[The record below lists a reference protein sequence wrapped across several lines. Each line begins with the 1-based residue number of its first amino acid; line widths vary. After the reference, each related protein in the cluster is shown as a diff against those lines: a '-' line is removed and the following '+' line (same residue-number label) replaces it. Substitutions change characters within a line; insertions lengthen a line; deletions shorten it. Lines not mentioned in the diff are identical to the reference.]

1 MAFQLF
7 VSKTNVSVIVV
18 GRFIDDIRRLGFT
31 EPNSTL
37 KDPSPHPYSYN
48 DALAHLIN
56 YANYAKDD
64 VVTNSHK
71 EVMKHHFET
80 LISRL
85 PISDELKHNFTATI
99 EEIYVNPVVCDL
111 FAQFPSVLIKDLPEE
126 LDS

>member
-1 MAFQLF
+1 
-7 VSKTNVSVIVV
+7 V
-18 GRFIDDIRRLGFT
+18 GRFFDDIRRLGFT

-37 KDPSPHPYSYN
+37 KDPSPYPYSYN

-56 YANYAKDD
+56 YAHYVKDD

-71 EVMKHHFET
+71 EVMRSHFET

-85 PISDELKHNFTATI
+85 PISDELKRDFTATI
-99 EEIYVNPVVCDL
+99 GEIYINPVVCNL
-111 FAQFPSVLIKDLPEE
+111 FAQFPSVLIKDLPAE